1 MEPLPGMDDSRPRR
15 PRWVYQAGSEPDPR
29 FSLANE
35 RTLLSWIRT
44 STGFAAAGGGLLL
57 VRNLLGRE
65 LSLVLSVS
73 AFGLSLAIIVG
84 AVTRWAVT
92 ERALRLD
99 RALPSPTMAFLV
111 GGAVMVGAIVGV
123 AYDLFVQ

>member
-15 PRWVYQAGSEPDPR
+15 PRWVYRAGSEPDPR

-65 LSLVLSVS
+65 LSLFLSVS
-73 AFGLSLAIIVG
+73 AFGLSLAIIIG

-111 GGAVMVGAIVGV
+111 AIAVMIGALVGI
-123 AYDLFVQ
+123 AYDVFVQ

>member
-15 PRWVYQAGSEPDPR
+15 PRWVYRAGSEPDPR

-57 VRNLLGRE
+57 VRDLVGRE
-65 LSLVLSVS
+65 LTLFLSVS
-73 AFGLSLAIIVG
+73 AFTLSLSIVIG
-84 AVTRWAVT
+84 AVARWAVT

-111 GGAVMVGAIVGV
+111 GGAVMVGALVGV
-123 AYDLFVQ
+123 AYDLLLQ

>member
-1 MEPLPGMDDSRPRR
+1 MEPLPGMDDVRPRR
-15 PRWVYQAGSEPDPR
+15 PHWVYQAGSEPDPR

-44 STGFAAAGGGLLL
+44 STGFAAGGGGMLL
-57 VRNLLGRE
+57 VRDLVGRE
-65 LSLVLSVS
+65 LSLFLSVS
-73 AFGLSLAIIVG
+73 AFSLSLTIIIG
-84 AVTRWAVT
+84 AVFRWAVT

-111 GGAVMVGAIVGV
+111 GFAVVGGALVGV
-123 AYDLFVQ
+123 AYNVFLR

>member
-1 MEPLPGMDDSRPRR
+1 MEPLPGMDDTRPRR

-57 VRNLLGRE
+57 VRDLVGRE
-65 LSLVLSVS
+65 LSLFLSVS
-73 AFGLSLAIIVG
+73 AFTLSLAIVVG
-84 AVTRWAVT
+84 AVSRWAVT

-111 GGAVMVGAIVGV
+111 GGAVMVGALVGV
-123 AYDLFVQ
+123 GYDLLGQ

>member
-1 MEPLPGMDDSRPRR
+1 MEPLPGMDESRPRR
-15 PRWVYQAGSEPDPR
+15 PLWVYQAGSEPDPR

-44 STGFAAAGGGLLL
+44 ATGFAAGGGGSLL
-57 VRNLLGRE
+57 VRDLVGRE
-65 LSLVLSVS
+65 LALFLSVS
-73 AFGLSLAIIVG
+73 AFSLSLSIVVG
-84 AVTRWAVT
+84 AVSRWAVT

-111 GGAVMVGAIVGV
+111 GGAVIAGALVGIG
-123 AYDLFVQ
+123 YDMLAR

>member
-1 MEPLPGMDDSRPRR
+1 MDPLPGMDDSRPRR

-44 STGFAAAGGGLLL
+44 STGFAAGGGGLLL
-57 VRNLLGRE
+57 VRDLVGRQ
-65 LSLVLSVS
+65 LSLFLSVS
-73 AFGLSLAIIVG
+73 AFALSLSIVIG

-111 GGAVMVGAIVGV
+111 GGAVIVGAMVGIG
-123 AYDLFVQ
+123 YDMLVQ